1 MCPLNGINGLY
12 SWLATWFIHN
22 CHNSWEICV
31 SFVQSEKVKGVACG
45 LLNSLNVSECIHLT
59 WDFLINMEIVLST
72 WKRSCALVIYVQVPR
87 HYLMQNILLILC
99 HIQSQSHC
107 VGRWTRWRH
116 LGANVLPSSC
126 MPLPNSWTRPQG
138 SKKCCRFAF
147 GSGSARRQT
156 CLPFVYNNSNSN
168 RVKRQQQQQQC

>member
-1 MCPLNGINGLY
+1 MRNLCQFCANWKGERCRMWSAKQFECFWMY
-12 SWLATWFIHN
+12 SFNLRLSYKYG
-22 CHNSWEICV
+22 NSFE
-31 SFVQSEKVKGVACG
+31 
-45 LLNSLNVSECIHLT
+45 HLKA
-59 WDFLINMEIVLST
+59 F
-72 WKRSCALVIYVQVPR
+72 CALIIYVQVPR
-87 HYLMQNILLILC
+87 HYLMQNILLMLC

-107 VGRWTRWRH
+107 VGRWTCWRH

-126 MPLPNSWTRPQG
+126 MPHAQLLDTPSRLQ
-138 SKKCCRFAF
+138 KCCRFAF